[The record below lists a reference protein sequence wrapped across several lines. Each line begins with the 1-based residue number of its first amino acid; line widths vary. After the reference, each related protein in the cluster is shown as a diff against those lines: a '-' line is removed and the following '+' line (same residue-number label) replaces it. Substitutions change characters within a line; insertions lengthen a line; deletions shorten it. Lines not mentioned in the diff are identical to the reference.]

1 MPSLFTNAFL
11 VCALSAASL
20 LGQDPRTRIVFVG
33 DSITEGTVQR
43 PTYRQP
49 LWNLLHDAGH
59 CFDFVGARHG
69 VIGGRAPAHP
79 TYDLDHYGF
88 SGGSTFEVCFQLF
101 APLPQFD
108 ADIAVVQLGTNDVIK
123 GTVFYQ
129 MTTQQIAQVADSFL
143 RGIVNVLRSS
153 QYDPNMEIV
162 VAKVPPLPAV
172 LVPTPALNLPAGTG
186 TIYGLDQGILAV
198 NAVIDGLAGLPGVR
212 VVDLHTG
219 FDVQTHLADQVHP
232 NAAGEQLIADRL
244 YAALA
249 QILPAPSPTSPCYGE
264 YGTAAGIGRPTM
276 RPAAMTPAPVLGSTF
291 TLEMANLPSSA
302 PLVGMIGLTP
312 AAISLAAIDEFLFV
326 DPMGYCDARMVGIAT
341 GLGDFTWSLQVPSVQ
356 DLAGLDVYVQA
367 LAFAN
372 DAVSAVTN
380 GGILRLGN

>member
-1 MPSLFTNAFL
+1 MPRLLEIAFL

-20 LGQDPRTRIVFVG
+20 LAQDPRTRIVFVG
-33 DSITEGTVQR
+33 DSITEGAVQR

-49 LWNLLHDAGH
+49 LWEMLHDAGY

-69 VIGGRAPAHP
+69 VIGGRAPEHP

-108 ADIAVVQLGTNDVIK
+108 ADVAVVQLGTNDVIK

-143 RGIVNVLRSS
+143 RGIVGVLRSP
-153 QYDPNMEIV
+153 QYDPNMQIF
-162 VAKVPPLPAV
+162 VAKVPPLPAA
-172 LVPTPALNLPAGTG
+172 LVPTSALNLPAGTG
-186 TIYGLDQGILAV
+186 TIHGLDQGIVAV
-198 NAVIDGLAGLPGVR
+198 NTAIDGLAGLPGVR
-212 VVDLHTG
+212 IIDLHTG
-219 FDVQTHLADQVHP
+219 FDAQAHLLDQVHP
-232 NAAGEQLIADRL
+232 NLAGERLIATRIFE
-244 YAALA
+244 ALE
-249 QILPAPSPTSPCYGE
+249 QVLPAPSPTSPCYGE
-264 YGTAAGIGRPTM
+264 YGTSAGVGRPTM
-276 RPAAMTPAPVLGSTF
+276 HPAAATPVPALGGPF
-291 TLEMANLPSSA
+291 TLQIAHMPSNA
-302 PLVGMIGLTP
+302 PIVGMIGLTP
-312 AAISLAAIDEFLFV
+312 AAISLAAIDEFVFV
-326 DPMGYCDARMVGIAT
+326 DPRGYCDVRMVGVAT
-341 GLGDFTWSLQVPSVQ
+341 GLGDFTWALQVPAVQ

-367 LAFAN
+367 LAFAT

>member
-1 MPSLFTNAFL
+1 MPSLATNAFL
-11 VCALSAASL
+11 VGSFLATSL
-20 LGQDPRTRIVFVG
+20 LAQEPRTRIVFVG

-43 PTYRQP
+43 HTYRQP
-49 LWNLLHDAGH
+49 LWTLLHGAGH

-88 SGGSTFEVCFQLF
+88 SGGSTIEVCFQLF
-101 APLPQFD
+101 APLQQFE

-129 MTTQQIAQVADSFL
+129 MTTQQIAQVSDAFL
-143 RGIVNVLRSS
+143 RGIVSVLRSP

-162 VAKVPPLPAV
+162 IAKIPPLPAV

-198 NAVIDGLAGLPGVR
+198 NAVIDGLATMPGVR
-212 VVDLHTG
+212 IVDLHTG
-219 FDVQTHLADQVHP
+219 FDVQAHLADQVHP
-232 NAAGEQLIADRL
+232 NGLGEQLIANRL
-244 YAALA
+244 FGALQ
-249 QILPAPSPTSPCYGE
+249 QIMPAPNPWSPCYGE
-264 YGTAAGIGRPTM
+264 FGTGSGLGRPTM
-276 RPAAMTPAPVLGSTF
+276 HPATATPAPVLGAPF
-291 TLEMANLPSSA
+291 TLEMSNLPSAA
-302 PLVGMIGLTP
+302 PVVGMIGLTP

-326 DPMGYCDARMVGIAT
+326 DPAGYCDASLVGIAT
-341 GLGDFTWSLQVPSVQ
+341 GLGDFTWSLQVPGLQS
-356 DLAGLDVYVQA
+356 LAGLEVYVQA

-372 DAVSAVTN
+372 DAVAAVTN
-380 GGILRLGN
+380 AGILRLGN